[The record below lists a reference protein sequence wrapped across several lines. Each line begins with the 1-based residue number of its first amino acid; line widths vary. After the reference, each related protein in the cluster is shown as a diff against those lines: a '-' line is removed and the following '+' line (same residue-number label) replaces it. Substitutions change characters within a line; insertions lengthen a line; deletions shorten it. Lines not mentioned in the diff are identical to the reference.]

1 MLETGK
7 LNLTFQIVRE
17 HSWHTVLPV
26 KWRLRIEQR
35 NSILIRVQIW
45 EVPLTGWKFATTNH
59 LGLWHVISIELLH
72 SFLGYHFAGKPVFGK
87 MLALFS
93 GLISFL
99 LRVFYFNVLMRFSS
113 ISFWSR
119 VGKIIGVNFFAFVNS
134 LSRC

>member
-17 HSWHTVLPV
+17 HSWHTGFPV

-35 NSILIRVQIW
+35 NSILIPRSGKCLW
-45 EVPLTGWKFATTNH
+45 
-59 LGLWHVISIELLH
+59 LGKNCYNQPPGFVTCMH
-72 SFLGYHFAGKPVFGK
+72 SFLGYHFAGQPVFGK

-99 LRVFYFNVLMRFSS
+99 LRVFYFNDLMRFSS
-113 ISFWSR
+113 INFWSR
-119 VGKIIGVNFFAFVNS
+119 VGKITDVNFIAFVNS